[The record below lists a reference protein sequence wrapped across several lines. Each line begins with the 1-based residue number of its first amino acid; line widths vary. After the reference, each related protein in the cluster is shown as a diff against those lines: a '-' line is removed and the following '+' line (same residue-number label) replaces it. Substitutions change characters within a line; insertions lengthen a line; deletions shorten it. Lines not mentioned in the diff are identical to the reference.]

1 MAKDAGILIQ
11 NVMELLEKE
20 PEGLEFAEIVEQL
33 SRVQDVGS
41 ERGLRSLLNRLAKEG
56 KLIKR
61 KGWSRKPGAQ
71 PYVYCHPKTQPRQLE
86 IPGIKKYQIHTKTEF
101 EIDELNYE
109 EKKQRQEA
117 ISVLENIAS
126 AHLNQESSVRAIIEV
141 APKLAAENPVDLVVG
156 MARWVVNDLNQLAA
170 EIERKLKRGAVD
182 ESKKLAVKLDS
193 QLGWARRYFQGF
205 WKLYDRV
212 DEIYGVNELPG
223 ILELPSQ
230 AKRFF
235 RNGETAKLDE
245 TQARKQ
251 LEKRIFGK
259 RLIEEKLLPTNLHK
273 SAAGTDASVADL
285 FLEHTSGSFIPPE
298 PVMVSTSAAALVTH
312 SKNGFPDEY
321 QEFDIFPDK
330 LKDYD
335 DHTAAVNGLVLSP
348 TLARNFVEESNLQ
361 HTRKAAM
368 DLRQYLQDFRIA
380 TKKAEWRPM
389 GYSPELGTKN
399 KPKLIIR
406 DGRVFPLVHRL
417 RDYESGGLYGQIV
430 RKEIES
436 FQQVFHNTLLGS
448 GLDTVYGASV
458 KNPGMS
464 WLAPLVFWYVY
475 VHECAVDGKEAVSNS
490 DKVYQYPFADTAVSH
505 LLFLGVAKKASN
517 FSPDRLF
524 ITCRVL
530 RRFSDIALEAE
541 EMSPVISESHEIR
554 RVGENNPKDWTE
566 FIEQHITK
574 KRKHYQSITLDIDD
588 YEPFIYL
595 CSKVGVSM
603 CYAAPSSAYALL
615 SGNSGISAHFLLPRL
630 EVAINTERL
639 EKEGEHH
646 EQECLDALLSWLAAG
661 HIELDRS
668 HTQSGFDTGNQ
679 EHSLPILV
687 PDVIVRA
694 HEAATFTRDKL
705 GEEVQDK
712 IRALIAEL
720 RKRVEKGR

>member
-20 PEGLEFAEIVEQL
+20 PDGLEFAEIVEQL

-41 ERGLRSLLNRLAKEG
+41 ERGVRNLLNRLAKEG
-56 KLIKR
+56 KLIRR
-61 KGWSRKPGAQ
+61 KGWSTKPGAQ
-71 PYVYCHPKTQPRQLE
+71 PYIYCHPKTQPRQLE
-86 IPGIKKYQIHTKTEF
+86 IPGIKEYRIHTKTEF
-101 EIDELNYE
+101 EIGELNQE
-109 EKKQRQEA
+109 ERQQQQKA
-117 ISVLENIAS
+117 VSVLESIAS
-126 AHLNQESSVRAIIEV
+126 GHLHQESYARAIIEA
-141 APKLAAENPVDLVVG
+141 APKLAAENPVELVVG
-156 MARWVVNDLNQLAA
+156 MARWVVDDLNTLAA

-182 ESKKLAVKLDS
+182 ESKKMAVKLDS
-193 QLGWARRYFQGF
+193 QLGWAKRYFQEF

-212 DEIYGVNELPG
+212 EELPG

-230 AKRFF
+230 AKRF
-235 RNGETAKLDE
+235 RLYGETAKLDE
-245 TQARKQ
+245 KKAREQ
-251 LEKRIFGK
+251 LKKRIFGD
-259 RLIEEKLLPTNLHK
+259 RLIQEQLLPTDLHK

-285 FLEHTSGSFIPPE
+285 FLEHTAGSFIPPD
-298 PVMVSTSAAALVTH
+298 PVIVPCSAAALVTN

-321 QEFDIFPDK
+321 QDFDIFPDK
-330 LKDYD
+330 LREYD
-335 DHTAAVNGLVLSP
+335 DHTAAVNGLVLSA

-380 TKKAEWRPM
+380 TKQADWRPM
-389 GYSPELGTKN
+389 GDSPELGTKN
-399 KPKLIIR
+399 RPKLIMR
-406 DGRVFPLVHRL
+406 DGRIFPLVHRL
-417 RDYESGGLYGQIV
+417 RDYETGGLYGQIV
-430 RKEIES
+430 RSEIEI

-448 GLDTVYGASV
+448 GLDTVYGAAV

-464 WLAPLVFWYVY
+464 WLAPLVFWYLY
-475 VHECAVDGKEAVSNS
+475 SNKSPVDGRVAVSNAEE
-490 DKVYQYPFADTAVSH
+490 VYQYPFADTAVSH
-505 LLFLGVAKKASN
+505 LLFLGVAKNASN
-517 FSPDRLF
+517 FSPERLF

-541 EMSPVISESHEIR
+541 EMSPIISQGDEIR
-554 RVGENNPKDWTE
+554 RVSENNLKDWKE
-566 FIEQHITK
+566 FIEQHIAK
-574 KRKHYQSITLDIDD
+574 KRKHYQSNNLDLDD
-588 YEPFIYL
+588 YESFIYL

-603 CYAAPSSAYALL
+603 CYAAPTSAYEFL
-615 SGNSGISAHFLLPRL
+615 SRNSSVSAHFLLPRL
-630 EVAINTERL
+630 EVAINMERL
-639 EKEGEHH
+639 ESDREH
-646 EQECLDALLSWLAAG
+646 EQECLDGLLSWLAAG

-668 HTQSGFDTGNQ
+668 HTQSGFDTGNP

-720 RKRVEKGR
+720 RKRLEKGR

>member
-20 PEGLEFAEIVEQL
+20 PDGLEFAEIVEQL

-41 ERGLRSLLNRLAKEG
+41 ERGVRNLLNRLAKEG
-56 KLIKR
+56 KLIRR
-61 KGWSRKPGAQ
+61 KGWSTKPGAQ
-71 PYVYCHPKTQPRQLE
+71 PYIYCHPKTQPRQLE
-86 IPGIKKYQIHTKTEF
+86 IPGIKEYRIHTKTEF
-101 EIDELNYE
+101 EIGELNQE
-109 EKKQRQEA
+109 ERQQQQKA
-117 ISVLENIAS
+117 VSVLESIAS
-126 AHLNQESSVRAIIEV
+126 GHLHQESYARAIIEA
-141 APKLAAENPVDLVVG
+141 APKLAAENPVELVVG
-156 MARWVVNDLNQLAA
+156 MARWVVDDLNILAA

-182 ESKKLAVKLDS
+182 ESKKMAVKLDS
-193 QLGWARRYFQGF
+193 QLGWAKRYFQEF

-212 DEIYGVNELPG
+212 EELPG

-230 AKRFF
+230 AKRF
-235 RNGETAKLDE
+235 RLYGETAKLDE
-245 TQARKQ
+245 KKAREQ
-251 LEKRIFGK
+251 LKKRIFGA
-259 RLIEEKLLPTNLHK
+259 RLIQEQLLPTDLHK

-285 FLEHTSGSFIPPE
+285 FLEHTAGSFIPPD
-298 PVMVSTSAAALVTH
+298 PVIVPCSAAALVTN
-312 SKNGFPDEY
+312 SKNGFSDEY
-321 QEFDIFPDK
+321 QDFDIFPDK
-330 LKDYD
+330 LREYD
-335 DHTAAVNGLVLSP
+335 DHTAAVNGLVLSA

-380 TKKAEWRPM
+380 TKQADWRPM
-389 GYSPELGTKN
+389 GDSPELGTKN
-399 KPKLIIR
+399 RPKLIIR
-406 DGRVFPLVHRL
+406 DGRIFPLVHRL
-417 RDYESGGLYGQIV
+417 RDYETGGLYGQIV
-430 RKEIES
+430 RSEIEI

-448 GLDTVYGASV
+448 GLDTVYGAAV

-464 WLAPLVFWYVY
+464 WLAPLVFWYLY
-475 VHECAVDGKEAVSNS
+475 SNKSCVDGRVAVSTAEE
-490 DKVYQYPFADTAVSH
+490 VYQYPFADTAVSH
-505 LLFLGVAKKASN
+505 LLFLGVAKNASN
-517 FSPDRLF
+517 FSPERLF

-541 EMSPVISESHEIR
+541 EMSPIISQGDEIT
-554 RVGENNPKDWTE
+554 RVRENNLKDWKE
-566 FIEQHITK
+566 FIEQHIAK
-574 KRKHYQSITLDIDD
+574 KKKHYQSNNLDIDD
-588 YEPFIYL
+588 YESFIYL

-603 CYAAPSSAYALL
+603 CYAAPTSAYEFL
-615 SGNSGISAHFLLPRL
+615 SRNSSVSAHFLLPRL
-630 EVAINTERL
+630 EVAINMERL
-639 EKEGEHH
+639 ESDREH
-646 EQECLDALLSWLAAG
+646 EQECLDGLLSWLAAG

-668 HTQSGFDTGNQ
+668 HTQSGFDTGNP

>member
-11 NVMELLEKE
+11 NVMDLLEKE
-20 PEGLEFAEIVEQL
+20 PDGLEFAEIVEQL

-41 ERGLRSLLNRLAKEG
+41 ERGVRNLLNRLAKEG

-61 KGWSRKPGAQ
+61 KAWSRKPGAQ

-86 IPGIKKYQIHTKTEF
+86 IPGIKEYNIHTKNEF
-101 EIDELNYE
+101 EIGELNYE
-109 EKKQRQEA
+109 ERQQQQKA

-126 AHLNQESSVRAIIEV
+126 GHLHQDFYARAIIEV
-141 APKLAAENPVDLVVG
+141 APKLAEKNPVDLLVG
-156 MARWVVNDLNQLAA
+156 MARWVVDDLNQLAA
-170 EIERKLKRGAVD
+170 EIERKLRRGAVD
-182 ESKKLAVKLDS
+182 ESKRMAVKLDS
-193 QLGWARRYFQGF
+193 QLGWAKRYFQEF

-212 DEIYGVNELPG
+212 DELPG

-230 AKRFF
+230 AKHF
-235 RNGETAKLDE
+235 RLYGHTAKLNE
-245 TQARKQ
+245 QTARKQ
-251 LEKRIFGK
+251 LQKRIFGT
-259 RLIEEKLLPTNLHK
+259 RLIQEKLLPTNLHK

-285 FLEHTSGSFIPPE
+285 FLEHTSGSFIPPD
-298 PVMVSTSAAALVTH
+298 PVMVPTSAAALVTN
-312 SKNGFPDEY
+312 SKYGFPDEY
-321 QEFDIFPDK
+321 QDFDIFPDK

-335 DHTAAVNGLVLSP
+335 DHTAAANGLVLSP

-368 DLRQYLQDFRIA
+368 DLRQYWQDFRIA
-380 TKKAEWRPM
+380 TKEADWRPM
-389 GYSPELGTKN
+389 GNSPELGTKN
-399 KPKLIIR
+399 KPTLIIR

-417 RDYESGGLYGQIV
+417 RDYETGGLYGQIV
-430 RKEIES
+430 RSEIDK
-436 FQQVFHNTLLGS
+436 FMQVFHNTLLGS
-448 GLDTVYGASV
+448 GLDNIVYGAAV
-458 KNPGMS
+458 KSPGMS
-464 WLAPLVFWYVY
+464 WLAPLVFWYLY
-475 VHECAVDGKEAVSNS
+475 VNKFAVDGRVAVRAAEE
-490 DKVYQYPFADTAVSH
+490 VYQYPFADTAVSH
-505 LLFLGVAKKASN
+505 LLFLGVAKNVSN

-541 EMSPVISESHEIR
+541 DMSPVISEGDEIR
-554 RVGENNPKDWTE
+554 RLSENNPKDWTE
-566 FIEQHITK
+566 FIEQHINK
-574 KRKHYQSITLDIDD
+574 KRKHYQSINLDIDD
-588 YEPFIYL
+588 YGSFIYL

-603 CYAAPSSAYALL
+603 CYAAPSSAYELL

-630 EVAINTERL
+630 EVAINTQRL
-639 EKEGEHH
+639 EQEAEHH
-646 EQECLDALLSWLAAG
+646 EQECLDGLLSWLAAG

-679 EHSLPILV
+679 EHRLPILV

>member
-11 NVMELLEKE
+11 NVMELLDKE
-20 PEGLEFAEIVEQL
+20 PDGLEFAEIFDQL

-41 ERGLRSLLNRLAKEG
+41 ERGVRNLLNRLAKEG
-56 KLIKR
+56 KLIRR
-61 KGWSRKPGAQ
+61 KGWSTKPGAQ
-71 PYVYCHPKTQPRQLE
+71 PYIYCHPKTQPRQLE
-86 IPGIKKYQIHTKTEF
+86 IPGIKEYRVHSKTEF
-101 EIDELNYE
+101 EIGELNQE
-109 EKKQRQEA
+109 ERQQQQKA
-117 ISVLENIAS
+117 VSVLESIAS
-126 AHLNQESSVRAIIEV
+126 GHLHQESYARAIIEA
-141 APKLAAENPVDLVVG
+141 APKLAAENPVELVIG
-156 MARWVVNDLNQLAA
+156 MARWLVDDLNKLAA

-182 ESKKLAVKLDS
+182 ESKKMAVKLDS
-193 QLGWARRYFQGF
+193 QLGWAKRYFQEF

-212 DEIYGVNELPG
+212 EELPG

-230 AKRFF
+230 AKRF
-235 RNGETAKLDE
+235 RLYGETAKLDE
-245 TQARKQ
+245 KQAREQ
-251 LEKRIFGK
+251 LKKRIFGD

-285 FLEHTSGSFIPPE
+285 FLEHTSGSFIPPD
-298 PVMVSTSAAALVTH
+298 PVVVPTSAAALVTN
-312 SKNGFPDEY
+312 SRYGFQDEY
-321 QEFDIFPDK
+321 QDFDIFPDK

-335 DHTAAVNGLVLSP
+335 DHTAAANGLVLSP

-368 DLRQYLQDFRIA
+368 DLRQYWQDFRIA
-380 TKKAEWRPM
+380 TKEADWRPM
-389 GYSPELGTKN
+389 GNSPELGTKN
-399 KPKLIIR
+399 KPTLIIR
-406 DGRVFPLVHRL
+406 DGRIFPLVHRL
-417 RDYESGGLYGQIV
+417 RDYETGGLYGQIV
-430 RKEIES
+430 RSEIEK
-436 FQQVFHNTLLGS
+436 FMQVFHNTLLGS
-448 GLDTVYGASV
+448 GLDNIVYGAAV

-464 WLAPLVFWYVY
+464 WLAPLVFWYLY
-475 VHECAVDGKEAVSNS
+475 VNKCAVDGRVAVSNAEE
-490 DKVYQYPFADTAVSH
+490 VYQYRFADTAVSH
-505 LLFLGVAKKASN
+505 LLFLGVAKNARN

-541 EMSPVISESHEIR
+541 EMSPVISEGDEIK
-554 RVGENNPKDWTE
+554 RVIENNPKDWTE
-566 FIEQHITK
+566 FIEQHINK
-574 KRKHYQSITLDIDD
+574 KRKHYQSTNLDIDD
-588 YEPFIYL
+588 YGPFIYL

-630 EVAINTERL
+630 EVAINTQRL
-639 EKEGEHH
+639 EQEAEHH
-646 EQECLDALLSWLAAG
+646 EQECLDGLLSWLAAG

-694 HEAATFTRDKL
+694 HEAATFTRDRL
-705 GEEVQDK
+705 GEEVQDR

-720 RKRVEKGR
+720 RKRLEKAR